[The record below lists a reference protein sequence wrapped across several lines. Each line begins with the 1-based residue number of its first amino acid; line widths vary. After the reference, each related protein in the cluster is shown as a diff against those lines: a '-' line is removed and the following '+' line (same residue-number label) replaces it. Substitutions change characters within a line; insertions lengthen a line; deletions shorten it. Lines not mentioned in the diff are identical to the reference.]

1 MFWSVSCTW
10 CCSHNILIHRYDINV
25 LACNSFYSQREFFFR
40 CVLIGILF
48 FEKVFR
54 FAKNVSHVQR
64 PESMKWRTHTN
75 IYVEKC
81 NHGKRRKPKW
91 KINWYMQLNMGEAQ
105 LHISMFIL
113 AFDSSS
119 YVLAHEPWPCQHW
132 NWSYLIRKTLVLDEK
147 TTNTA
152 RRKKHT
158 KKNYVAR
165 RMYCMWIVC
174 TQITATNNSSMKSTE
189 LWKNI
194 WDNKKQFR
202 Q

>member
-25 LACNSFYSQREFFFR
+25 LACNSFYSQREFSFR
-40 CVLIGILF
+40 CVFIGILF

-75 IYVEKC
+75 IRVEKC

-152 RRKKHT
+152 KRRKKTHEKELCGSPHVLYVDCLHT
-158 KKNYVAR
+158 NHSHEQLKYEIDGIMEKYLR
-165 RMYCMWIVC
+165 
-174 TQITATNNSSMKSTE
+174 
-189 LWKNI
+189 
-194 WDNKKQFR
+194 
-202 Q
+202 